1 MKKCNWVV
9 IEDRYAGAIQACKDK
24 IKGRITMKGQRDTA
38 SFVLRFTQDLWR
50 DPEGDP
56 RIEWR
61 GHVRRVQDGE
71 ELRFTDLADAMNF
84 IQESLLQLTMNAVP
98 KEDKMYQDKAMR
110 ESLKIWEKFA
120 ENYTTIMVDAMQQTM
135 KQSESFQRQLKD
147 AVEQTMKPWWL
158 MGFPTP
164 KETKPSESDTTGAQA
179 QILQTLA
186 ALQAQIGMLSE
197 KVTNLEAQLQEKKKP

>member
-1 MKKCNWVV
+1 
-9 IEDRYAGAIQACKDK
+9 
-24 IKGRITMKGQRDTA
+24 MKGQRDIA

-50 DPEGDP
+50 DQEGQP
-56 RIEWR
+56 RVEWR
-61 GHVRRVQDGE
+61 GQVRRVQDGE

-84 IQESLLQLTMNAVP
+84 IQESLLKVTMNAVP

-110 ESLKIWEKFA
+110 ESLKMWEKFA
-120 ENYTTIMVDAMQQTM
+120 ENYTSLMVDAMQQTM
-135 KQSESFQRQLKD
+135 KQSESFQRQFQD

-164 KETKPSESDTTGAQA
+164 SEPKAKESETAAAAAAAQA

-186 ALQAQIGMLSE
+186 ALQAQIGLLSQ
-197 KVTNLEAQLQEKKKP
+197 KVTNLEAQLQEKKKA